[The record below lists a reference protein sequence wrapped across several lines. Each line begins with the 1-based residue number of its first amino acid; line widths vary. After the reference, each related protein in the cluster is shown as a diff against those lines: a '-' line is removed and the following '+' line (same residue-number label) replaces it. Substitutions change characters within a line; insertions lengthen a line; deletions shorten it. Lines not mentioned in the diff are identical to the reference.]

1 MGGAG
6 TYLTVLDLVVV
17 HVLGSGGVL
26 ADILILSQLINEDF
40 AAIPAVGLGEA
51 VLRSGLLDGEGQLA
65 EGGVRLLAIERLGQ
79 GGQVYRNAQTKNELT
94 DITEGG
100 EIDSNLLPRRLL
112 ERANFGASGIE
123 STI

>member
-1 MGGAG
+1 MAGNG

-26 ADILILSQLINEDF
+26 ADILILGQLIDEDF

-51 VLRSGLLDGEGQLA
+51 VLRGGLLDGERQLA
-65 EGGVRLLAIERLGQ
+65 EGGVRLLAVKRLGQ
-79 GGQVYRNAQTKNELT
+79 GGQVYINARTKNELT
-94 DITEGG
+94 DIIDG
-100 EIDSNLLPRRLL
+100 EMVSKLLPRRLY
-112 ERANFGASGIE
+112 RASFGASGKE